1 VYVSGSVTP
10 CVLDLRIQIP
20 RGGGGG
26 QGCLSRVNV
35 VCRQGGGLCENPMT
49 CPEESYRQ
57 WYIIVCDLK
66 LSIIKRPWPA
76 LGCRAEEKKK
86 CTFHS
91 IDFYETRA
99 CCTGFHKALYT
110 EFREILIRGLV
121 AET

>member
-1 VYVSGSVTP
+1 MSVSCEC
-10 CVLDLRIQIP
+10 CVSP
-20 RGGGGG
+20 GGGP
-26 QGCLSRVNV
+26 
-35 VCRQGGGLCENPMT
+35 CENPMT

-91 IDFYETRA
+91 VDFYETRA
-99 CCTGFHKALYT
+99 CCTGLHKALYT
-110 EFREILIRGLV
+110 EFREILIRSLV
-121 AET
+121 AESKSQRDSQAGLCQGVLCLGVYRYNAQ